1 MSWDESEEN
10 GSASPQRTR
19 ALERTD
25 TDSGMTIPRSPFCL
39 LLLGSWAHGG
49 HCGNSLLEP
58 AFHIVLLKD
67 HLGLLPRLVFLY
79 YAFVIVLT

>member
-1 MSWDESEEN
+1 MGSVSRGESEEN
-10 GSASPQRTR
+10 GSAPPQRTC

-25 TDSGMTIPRSPFCL
+25 TASGMTIPRSPFCL

-58 AFHIVLLKD
+58 SFSYC
-67 HLGLLPRLVFLY
+67 PS
-79 YAFVIVLT
+79 